1 MWRRVHPMTLYAN
14 GLRARHHI
22 SAKNTFRTRLSSWWL
37 VSKGDQPTHPGLV
50 FRFEHWRAPVTRAAD
65 RLRSAEEGLH
75 TCVALHRFESRG
87 HSRRVF
93 PSFCCSLSPPS
104 CLPWLHGHYPASAL
118 LRRLCHLPG
127 AVLRALRAAMNAAP
141 SPDRDP

>member
-37 VSKGDQPTHPGLV
+37 ISKGDQPTHPGLV
-50 FRFEHWRAPVTRAAD
+50 SGLSIR
-65 RLRSAEEGLH
+65 RLLLPGRPIDSVQQSKVCILASLF
-75 TCVALHRFESRG
+75 TD
-87 HSRRVF
+87 
-93 PSFCCSLSPPS
+93 LSPEDIRGA
-104 CLPWLHGHYPASAL
+104 CLLLSAFRCLHLPASLGSTGITPLAL